1 MKKDMC
7 FSDFTNLY
15 FRGRCRYLYREECY
29 GGVCSRRERSCSPGS
44 RGFPAG
50 SHIFSG
56 TIQARKV
63 ERGEEWPKQRKCMTE
78 GPETKTCKK
87 ALSLKVVQSGQIC

>member
-1 MKKDMC
+1 MKKDVC

-15 FRGRCRYLYREECY
+15 FRGRCSYLYREGCY

-44 RGFPAG
+44 RGFPAE

-56 TIQARKV
+56 TIQKGG
-63 ERGEEWPKQRKCMTE
+63 EGEEWPKQRKCVTE
-78 GPETKTCKK
+78 GPETKTSKK